1 MTSSKERFADLFCGF
16 NQKLFILITGVA
28 TIFGQGGPAKIQVVP
43 TNFPHHNILNL
54 PHPPPPVDNFFS
66 KTIFPGTITLQLLS

>member
-1 MTSSKERFADLFCGF
+1 MQMTSSKERFADLFCGF
-16 NQKLFILITGVA
+16 NQKLFILLTGVA

-54 PHPPPPVDNFFS
+54 PPLPPSTTFLVKQFFRA
-66 KTIFPGTITLQLLS
+66 Q